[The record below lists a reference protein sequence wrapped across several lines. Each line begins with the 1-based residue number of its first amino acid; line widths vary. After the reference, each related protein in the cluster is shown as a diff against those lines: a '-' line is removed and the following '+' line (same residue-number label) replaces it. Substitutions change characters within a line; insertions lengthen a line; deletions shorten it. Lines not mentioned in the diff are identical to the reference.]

1 MRAYHYARA
10 LEDLIK
16 EDPKN
21 EEQIMR
27 HFFETIEKNGHEYLL
42 RKVLRSF
49 IRLNQRA
56 VKLST
61 IEVVTAEPIADT
73 EVQKILKQSPFNKI
87 LTTSHKRVA
96 RTVDDTLIGG
106 IIVRTGS
113 ERVDNS
119 YKRALTELYQH
130 ITN

>member
-1 MRAYHYARA
+1 MRAFHYARA
-10 LEDLIK
+10 LEDLLK
-16 EDPKN
+16 EEPKN
-21 EEQIMR
+21 EEEILR
-27 HFFETIEKNGHEYLL
+27 NFFETIEKNGHEHLL
-42 RKVLRSF
+42 KKILRSF
-49 IRLNQRA
+49 TRINQRNL
-56 VKLST
+56 KQST
-61 IEVVTAEPIADT
+61 IEVVTAKPIAET

-96 RTVDDTLIGG
+96 RTIDESIVGG

-113 ERVDNS
+113 ERVDQS